1 MQDPHHI
8 YLDLDV
14 INNNYTQEGPKPYLR
29 FEETRNTPFLDGDS
43 SEYFCSIVRFS
54 IQTGNTLPVFV
65 PSIKLGQNN
74 INETIY
80 KVSLRC
86 VVSGVAYI
94 ATTPII
100 YSPEDAT
107 AAIPAPPMIKQDMSS
122 TYYYVHNYSHFINLI
137 NIALDT
143 SYNTLRASIPKE
155 FHISPVDATTAPFL
169 DFDTT
174 LNRVVLYADNVFYSF
189 SSTEVEFET
198 ELDDNP
204 RVQIYFNERL
214 YNLFVGLPYTYMT
227 KQGDLNYKLKIAES
241 RAGLFQKTVTDMGEA
256 NVGGVI
262 QPTVLTKI
270 QICDGPTRNI

>member
-1 MQDPHHI
+1 MQDPHHV

-122 TYYYVHNYSHFINLI
+122 TYYYVHNYSHFIDLI
-137 NIALDT
+137 NAAFVT
-143 SYNTLRASIPKE
+143 SYNSLWTLIPKSASSV
-155 FHISPVDATTAPFL
+155 SPIDPTTSPFL
-169 DFDTT
+169 DFDTVS
-174 LNRVVLYADNVFYSF
+174 NRVMLYADKAFYTTASAN
-189 SSTEVEFET
+189 
-198 ELDDNP
+198 NP
-204 RVQIYFNERL
+204 HIDIYFNERL
-214 YNLFVGLPYTYMT
+214 YNLFVGLPYTHIT
-227 KQGDLNYKLKIAES
+227 KNGDLNYKLKVTES
-241 RAGLFQKTVTDMGEA
+241 RAGTFQRTITEQGLTL
-256 NVGGVI
+256 VGGVV

-270 QICDGPTRNI
+270 